1 MRTYKR
7 KTENRTIPPEVI
19 RQGVQKI
26 LEGGKFATVAREMH
40 IPRSTLKRYTQKFL
54 TEEVTDRLDPS
65 GIAQRAGS
73 EMFVGQDSGS
83 QSQSEPSSADLQ
95 ALVGSTS
102 AALRPEVV
110 RPYPKAPPKKGDTIK
125 RKKGRSQVLTDTP
138 VKNALIEE
146 LSAKK
151 KHKGETEEK
160 KTSKSSKN
168 TAKEMPRKALFVE
181 ADNFSSDSENE
192 MVFDNDSDLDVDMD
206 DCKRVKEY
214 FAGEVKEDTS
224 EGYVVNFLWRKSP
237 SWKFVF
243 PEVADESLVP
253 QSDIV
258 MKLPVPRISGGT
270 KRAAKALVF
279 DINLSEYSVE

>member
-1 MRTYKR
+1 M
-7 KTENRTIPPEVI
+7 
-19 RQGVQKI
+19 
-26 LEGGKFATVAREMH
+26 
-40 IPRSTLKRYTQKFL
+40 
-54 TEEVTDRLDPS
+54 
-65 GIAQRAGS
+65 
-73 EMFVGQDSGS
+73 
-83 QSQSEPSSADLQ
+83 
-95 ALVGSTS
+95 GSTS

-110 RPYPKAPPKKGDTIK
+110 RPYPKTPPKKGDTIK

-151 KHKGETEEK
+151 KRKGETEEK

-181 ADNFSSDSENE
+181 ADNSSSDSENE
-192 MVFDNDSDLDVDMD
+192 MVFDYDSDLDVDMD
-206 DCKRVKEY
+206 DCTTEKDEVSVGYFILVEFLGKRVKKY

-224 EGYVVNFLWRKSP
+224 EGYVVNFLRRKSP

-270 KRAAKALVF
+270 ERAAKALVF
-279 DINLSEYSVE
+279 DVNLSEYSVE

>member
-7 KTENRTIPPEVI
+7 KTENGTIPPEVI

-54 TEEVTDRLDPS
+54 TEGGTSTNDVSEVPLENFIPRYKTRKIFTAEDEKSLENYL
-65 GIAQRAGS
+65 IRA
-73 EMFVGQDSGS
+73 S
-83 QSQSEPSSADLQ
+83 QLHHG
-95 ALVGSTS
+95 LST
-102 AALRPEVV
+102 RE
-110 RPYPKAPPKKGDTIK
+110 
-125 RKKGRSQVLTDTP
+125 
-138 VKNALIEE
+138 
-146 LSAKK
+146 
-151 KHKGETEEK
+151 
-160 KTSKSSKN
+160 
-168 TAKEMPRKALFVE
+168 ALFVE

-192 MVFDNDSDLDVDMD
+192 MVFDDNSDLDVDMD
-206 DCKRVKEY
+206 DCTTDKDEVSVGDFILVEFLGKRVKKY

-224 EGYVVNFLWRKSP
+224 EGYVVNFLRRKSP

-270 KRAAKALVF
+270 ERAAKALVF
-279 DINLSEYSVE
+279 DVNLSEYSVE